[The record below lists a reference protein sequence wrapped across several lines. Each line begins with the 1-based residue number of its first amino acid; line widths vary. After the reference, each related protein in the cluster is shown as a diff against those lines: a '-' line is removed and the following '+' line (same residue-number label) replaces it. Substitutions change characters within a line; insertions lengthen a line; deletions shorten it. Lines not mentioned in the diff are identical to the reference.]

1 MTDETKSE
9 EVVASLVEKD
19 GVDTAYPPF
28 YLQKYPD
35 GTGLL
40 FIAKGMAVFCYKI
53 LLELRFLMD
62 YRGHTG
68 NITALTFDQETQY
81 LFTAGKDK
89 TVRVW
94 NVKTGLEVRDSSKIE
109 AISNIEDL
117 VYNPNTKI
125 LYARCKSDDII
136 YRLSISGS
144 NGFTTC
150 HIEGM

>member
-9 EVVASLVEKD
+9 EVVASLVE
-19 GVDTAYPPF
+19 YPPF

-40 FIAKGMAVFCYKI
+40 FIAKGMTVFCYKI

-81 LFTAGKDK
+81 LFTVRYWFNGNKGDVGK
-89 TVRVW
+89 W
-94 NVKTGLEVRDSSKIE
+94 G
-109 AISNIEDL
+109 
-117 VYNPNTKI
+117 
-125 LYARCKSDDII
+125 
-136 YRLSISGS
+136 G
-144 NGFTTC
+144 
-150 HIEGM
+150 